1 MKILLLTAQY
11 TGRGH
16 MSIAEALSEQFDR
29 MDGVELDVIDGFVFL
44 GERGIRSS
52 KLYNV
57 MTQRARFVWKAVFKA
72 TQGADLV
79 PETMALLVQKRLD
92 SYLRESRPDLI
103 LTVHPMFLGS
113 VIDALEKLQL
123 DIPVVAVEAD
133 LVNIHSTW
141 CDPRVAKAICPTKEA
156 YDCSIAL
163 GMPQEKLEIIG
174 FPTRGAFVEAARR
187 MGERSYDASR
197 PLKCLM
203 TGGGGGA
210 GDIEGYAT
218 SLLKD
223 TDAFLTVVCG
233 SNEKLRARLE
243 EKFGEKYAGRVRI
256 LGFVTDMA
264 AEYEKADVAISR
276 ASPNCMFEAIVMGV
290 PMVITGALPGQERD
304 NPSFAA
310 QHNLGII
317 CDEPEDMAER
327 IRDLTRDGG
336 KLWSEIRRAQM
347 DYRDLD
353 SAKKIA
359 EYVRDMPRARESV
372 ATEAALGG

>member
-1 MKILLLTAQY
+1 
-11 TGRGH
+11 
-16 MSIAEALSEQFDR
+16 MSIAEALSEQFGR
-29 MDGVELDVIDGFVFL
+29 MEGIELDVIDGFVFL
-44 GERGIRSS
+44 GERGIKSS

-92 SYLRESRPDLI
+92 SHLRETRPDLI
-103 LTVHPMFLGS
+103 LTVHSMFLGS
-113 VIDALEKLQL
+113 VIDTLEKLSL

-141 CDPRVAKAICPTKEA
+141 CDPRVAKAICPTREA
-156 YDCSIAL
+156 YDCSVEL
-163 GMPQEKLEIIG
+163 GMPEEKLEIIG
-174 FPTRGAFVEAARR
+174 FPTRSAFVEAARR
-187 MGERSYDASR
+187 AGDRDYDESR
-197 PLKCLM
+197 PLQCLM

-218 SLLKD
+218 SLLRD
-223 TDAFLTVVCG
+223 TDANLTIVCG
-233 SNEKLRARLE
+233 SNEKLRGRLT
-243 EKFGEKYAGRVRI
+243 EKLGDRYAGRVRI

-264 AEYEKADVAISR
+264 GEYEKADVAISR

-310 QHNLGII
+310 RHDLGII
-317 CDEPEDMAER
+317 CDEPQDIANR
-327 IRDLTRDGG
+327 IRDLTRDSGR
-336 KLWSEIRRAQM
+336 KWNEIRRAQLA
-347 DYRDLD
+347 YRDLD

-359 EYVRDMPRARESV
+359 VYVRDMLNARE
-372 ATEAALGG
+372 AARTEAIYGG